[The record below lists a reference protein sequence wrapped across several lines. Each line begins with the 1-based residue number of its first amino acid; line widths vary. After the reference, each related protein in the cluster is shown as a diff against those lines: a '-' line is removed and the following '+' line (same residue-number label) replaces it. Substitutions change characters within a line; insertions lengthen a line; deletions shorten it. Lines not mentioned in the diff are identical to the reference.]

1 MRIAVWH
8 NLPSGGAKRAL
19 YDQVCGMVARGHEV
33 EVWCPPTADRFYL
46 PLSAIVPEHVVS
58 LRLGPYLASSPSL
71 GRKLHPLR
79 WSAWARLR
87 EIDRHSRECA
97 RQITSKGFDV
107 LFAACCMFF
116 HTPPIARFVKIP
128 SFIYLQEPNRRFY
141 ESLPELPWL
150 AMSWTVKDLLR
161 ARFWWEVSMRRAR
174 LSRIRVLGREERRN
188 ALAFDEILVN
198 SFFSRESVLR
208 AFGIDSRVCYLG
220 VDTDKF
226 VNQNKR
232 REPFAV
238 SVGALVPSKN
248 AEFLIQAVGKV
259 SASLRPKL
267 ILIANMV
274 DSRYLGQIQ
283 TLAEQLQVVFELKH
297 RIEDVELIDTLNKA
311 TMMLYAP
318 RLEPFG
324 YAPLEANACGLP
336 VIAVAE
342 GGVRETI
349 QGGVN
354 GIVVEHDP
362 QSMAEAI
369 ERLLE
374 DNVLHQRL
382 SQQASEHVR
391 ARWSLRSSIDRLE
404 QRLSAKLGGV
414 THDADAAG
422 IRKDCVL
429 PCGTGL

>member
-1 MRIAVWH
+1 MRIAVWQ

-19 YDQVCGMVARGHEV
+19 YDQVRGIVARGHEV
-33 EVWCPPTADRFYL
+33 EVWCPPTADRSYL
-46 PLSAIVPEHVVS
+46 PLSTIVPEHIVP
-58 LRLGPYLASSPSL
+58 LKLGPYLASSPSL

-79 WSAWARLR
+79 WSARARLR
-87 EIDRHSRECA
+87 EMDRHSRECA
-97 RQITSKGFDV
+97 RQINSKGFDL

-150 AMSWTVKDLLR
+150 AMSWTVKDLFHV
-161 ARFWWEVSMRRAR
+161 RFWREASIRRAR

-208 AFGIDSRVCYLG
+208 AFGIDAKVCYLG

-232 REPFAV
+232 RESFAV
-238 SVGALVPSKN
+238 SVGTLVPSKN
-248 AEFLIQAVGKV
+248 VEFLVQAVGKV

-267 ILIANMV
+267 VLVANMV
-274 DSRYLGQIQ
+274 DPRYLDQIRK
-283 TLAEQLQVVFELKH
+283 LAEQLNVVFELKQN
-297 RIEDVELIDTLNKA
+297 IEDIELIDTLNKA
-311 TMMLYAP
+311 RMMLYAP

-349 QGGVN
+349 QEGVN
-354 GIVVEHDP
+354 GILVEDAE
-362 QSMAEAI
+362 SMAEAI

-374 DNVLHQRL
+374 NNVLHQRL
-382 SQQASEHVR
+382 SHQAAENVR
-391 ARWSLRSSIDRLE
+391 THWSLKSSLDRLE
-404 QRLSAKLGGV
+404 KRLSAKLTGGH
-414 THDADAAG
+414 HDVNAAG
-422 IRKDCVL
+422 ILEDSIL
-429 PCGTGL
+429 PCSTLR